1 MGTTSS
7 ANLGVANLLQN
18 LTNAGSPL
26 ASSPTAV
33 AALEKASPRDIV
45 QLSAEA
51 SQLQSLDVLFG
62 QPDTA
67 TTAAANQSAADSVL
81 SALYPNS
88 SSSNSTLTPLQSLYQ
103 AVADASTPATS
114 GSTTGSSSN
123 LSTSS
128 LAQALASY
136 QSNLQADEIQSMFG
150 D

>member
-7 ANLGVANLLQN
+7 ANLGVANLLQE

-33 AALEKASPRDIV
+33 AALEKASPSDIV
-45 QLSAEA
+45 QLSADA
-51 SQLQSLDVLFG
+51 SQLQGLDVLFG
-62 QPDTA
+62 QTNTGTTA
-67 TTAAANQSAADSVL
+67 TANQSAADSIL

-88 SSSNSTLTPLQSLYQ
+88 ASTNSTNTPLESLYQ
-103 AVADASTPATS
+103 ALQNASTPATS
-114 GSTTGSSSN
+114 TSGSSSTA
-123 LSTSS
+123 STPL

>member
-7 ANLGVANLLQN
+7 VNLGVANLLQD
-18 LTNAGSPL
+18 LTNVGSPL

-33 AALEKASPRDIV
+33 AALEKASPSDIV

-51 SQLQSLDVLFG
+51 SQLQGLDVLFG
-62 QPDTA
+62 QTNTA
-67 TTAAANQSAADSVL
+67 TTNQSAADSIL

-88 SSSNSTLTPLQSLYQ
+88 SVTNSTTNPLESLDQ
-103 AVADASTPATS
+103 TVANASTPATS
-114 GSTTGSSSN
+114 TSGSSS
-123 LSTSS
+123 TPATPS

-136 QSNLQADEIQSMFG
+136 QSNLQSDEIQSMFG